1 MSRHS
6 LLALVVSLIAVSCTA
21 VQGAQDA
28 DSDPE
33 WDFSGGNFSVL
44 LGSSLL
50 DDEDTWA
57 PIDEQATYGLQLDIG
72 APDAFLRWD
81 VGLNY
86 ITDDSVGSGG
96 FGTFGLEADTWEAT
110 LGALTVFDL
119 GRSPVHPYLGL
130 GASLV
135 HTEAKLSRGGTVS
148 RDSDFSLGGYLRA
161 GVRFEFRR
169 RQFVGL
175 DLRQRIGTDLS
186 LGGID
191 TDLDGTVIS
200 LVFGYAF

>member
-6 LLALVVSLIAVSCTA
+6 LLSLVVSLIAVNCTA
-21 VQGAQDA
+21 VQGPQDV

-44 LGSSLL
+44 LGINLL

-72 APDAFLRWD
+72 DPDAFLRWD

-135 HTEAKLSRGGTVS
+135 HTEAKLSSGGTVL